1 MTTEQ
6 TLPAVAQKVYIECK
20 KCNAER
26 YHVVLAHKTAT
37 SAKVECEVCKKKS
50 TYSIAKKVKK
60 PAKKRSAVVS
70 GAKWTELIEKAKGN
84 PVPYTMKGKFG
95 IDTAIQHPKFGL
107 GVIIQS
113 QPGQIEVVFEVG
125 TKNLIHNRA

>member
-26 YHVVLAHKTAT
+26 YHVVLAHKTPT

-50 TYSIAKKVKK
+50 TYSIAKKAAKK
-60 PAKKRSAVVS
+60 PAKKRAVVG
-70 GAKWTELIEKAKGN
+70 GAKWTDLVEKAKGT

-95 IDTAIQHPKFGL
+95 LDTAIQHPKFGL
-107 GVIIQS
+107 GVIIVS
-113 QPGQIEVVFEVG
+113 APGQIEVVFEEG

>member
-26 YHVVLAHKTAT
+26 YHVILAHKTPT

-60 PAKKRSAVVS
+60 TGVKKKVVAS
-70 GAKWTELIEKAKGN
+70 GAKWTDLVEKAKGA
-84 PVPYTMKGKFG
+84 PVPYNMKGKFG

-107 GVIIQS
+107 GVITQANPI
-113 QPGQIEVVFEVG
+113 QIEVVFEEG